1 MSNDNDIDPVLKKF
15 IIKINIENKY
25 FIFLYFYG
33 NKNINP

>member
-1 MSNDNDIDPVLKKF
+1 MSNDNDIDPILKKF
-15 IIKINIENKY
+15 IIKINIENEY